1 MRHPRPAI
9 AYIAALAGI
18 ALSLGTFALG
28 RTSVPSPDRLALA
41 VVFAALMALAILFP
55 IHWDLNTKLVLDYA
69 VITASVLLFE
79 PGLAMVLTGLGMF
92 LAQAIRRQPWDQTVF
107 NVSQTMLQA
116 GVGGLLLQNAGWNF
130 RELPLA
136 WPGAVPLIL
145 TAAAVMYLI
154 NALSLSVVVGLESGL
169 PLLAVARE
177 LSRFDVLGL
186 VAQLGLGVVAAVIA
200 AVQPWV
206 LPLLLPPALAI
217 YRSTERQVRLQEQTR
232 ELAHQAF
239 HDSLTGLPN
248 RVLLLDRL
256 EHALARATRHR
267 NRNAVLFLD
276 LDGFKVVN
284 DSLGHHVGDQLLVA
298 VAERLR
304 VYSRPGDT
312 VARLGGDEFA
322 FLLEDIADQSDAV
335 RVAERITDALRASFA
350 VSGREVHATAS
361 VGIVI
366 SGAGGDDP
374 ARLLRDADVAMYR
387 AKAKGKARYEV
398 FDARMGADALRRLEA
413 EADLRQAI
421 ERREFR
427 VYYQPRVEIVSGH
440 IVGMEALVRWD
451 HPRRGLLSPAE
462 FIPLAEETGLILPIG
477 RRVLAEACGQAR
489 AWRDRYPGDPR
500 LLMSVN
506 LSVRQ
511 FQHPDLV
518 EEITQVLRETGL
530 AAGSLKLEITESVLM
545 EDAAANTIMLRRLE
559 ALGVRLEIDDFGTG
573 YSSLGY
579 LKRFPVD
586 VLKIDRSFVA
596 GLGRDPEDT
605 AIVQAMISL
614 AHTLGLAV
622 TAEGVETTDQLACLR
637 DMGCELGQGYLF
649 SEPLPSAAVGA
660 LLDSV
665 RADVDL
671 APNRTVP
678 SV

>member
-1 MRHPRPAI
+1 MRFPRLSI
-9 AYIAALAGI
+9 VYIGALAAI
-18 ALSLGTFALG
+18 ALSLGAFALG

-55 IHWDLNTKLVLDYA
+55 IHWDLKTKLVLDYA
-69 VITASVLLFE
+69 VISASVLLFE
-79 PGLAMVLTGLGMF
+79 PGIAMLLTGLGMF

-116 GVGGLLLQNAGWNF
+116 GVGGLLLQSAGWNF
-130 RELPLA
+130 REMPLA
-136 WPGAVPLIL
+136 WAGAVPLIL
-145 TAAAVMYLI
+145 TVAAVMYLI

-177 LSRFDVLGL
+177 LGRFDLLGL
-186 VAQLGLGVVAAVIA
+186 AAQLALGVVAAVIA

-217 YRSTERQVRLQEQTR
+217 YRSTERHVRLHEQTR

-256 EHALARATRHR
+256 EHALDRAGRYR

-276 LDGFKVVN
+276 LDGFKIVN
-284 DSLGHHVGDQLLVA
+284 DSLGHQVGDQLLVA

-304 VYSRPGDT
+304 VYSRPEDT
-312 VARLGGDEFA
+312 IARLGGDEFA
-322 FLLEDIADQSDAV
+322 FLLEDIADQSD
-335 RVAERITDALRASFA
+335 VARIAQRLTDALRAPFT
-350 VSGREVHATAS
+350 VSGREVYVTAS
-361 VGIVI
+361 VGIVV
-366 SGAGGDDP
+366 SEPGEDDA

-413 EADLRQAI
+413 EEELRGAI
-421 ERREFR
+421 ERQELR
-427 VYYQPRVEIVSGH
+427 VYYQPRVELASGD

-451 HPRRGLLSPAE
+451 HPRRGLLSPSE
-462 FIPLAEETGLILPIG
+462 FIPLAEETGMILPIG
-477 RRVLAEACGQAR
+477 RWVLAEACSQAR
-489 AWRDRYPGDPR
+489 AWQDRYPGPPG

-511 FQHPDLV
+511 FQHPELV
-518 EEITQVLRETGL
+518 EEIEQILRETGL
-530 AAGSLKLEITESVLM
+530 AAGSLKLEITESVVM
-545 EDAAANTIMLRRLE
+545 EDADANIVTLRKLD

-605 AIVQAMISL
+605 AIVRAVISL

-622 TAEGVETTDQLACLR
+622 TAEGIETAEQLVHLR
-637 DMGCELGQGYLF
+637 EMGCELGQGYFF
-649 SEPLPSAAVGA
+649 SQPLPSAAVGG
-660 LLDSV
+660 LLIDARV
-665 RADVDL
+665 DTDL
-671 APNRTVP
+671 APY
-678 SV
+678 